1 MPFTQELLKYVTKPY
16 FVETGTY
23 RGDMIDTLLQHTYVP
38 EQMISLELSKFF
50 FERCK
55 QRFEKN
61 SNVKIHHANSKV
73 DLYPIIQQIHKEI
86 TFWLDGHWSGVDDVG
101 EDTEIICPIL
111 QELDQIK
118 MHPIKTHTIIIDDIR
133 LMNLSKDRYAGFDV
147 SLSQILDKILAINPN
162 YTIKYYD
169 DCTSEKDILVASIKP
184 ECVHNYLTTCQTNP
198 QPPGLADFLR
208 GTIALYNL
216 SKQYGYTLKINRTH
230 PIFRYLKGDDQETDL
245 SETIEFLPPMSYE
258 EIGLQLNRLFSS
270 NKSFQVMTNSFYT
283 HHTVNWGEIT
293 EECRQFLKHLLSPSS
308 ILLDHI
314 HRTFGSFIN
323 QSFNAIHIRTDDYNI
338 HQHHFDETKLNDFLN
353 PIRNQVKSDP
363 NSYLVITDCSVL
375 GNRLQ
380 KELGVLYVDTKKIH
394 LGDLIHQDETS
405 ILDTLADFFMLS
417 RAKEI
422 YYVNDSGFSRI
433 VSIVYNIQYIRL

>member
-1 MPFTQELLKYVTKPY
+1 
-16 FVETGTY
+16 
-23 RGDMIDTLLQHTYVP
+23 MIDTLLRHTPVP
-38 EQMISLELSKFF
+38 EQMISLELSKVF

-55 QRFEKN
+55 QRFEQN

-73 DLYPIIQQIHKEI
+73 DLYPIIQPINKEI
-86 TFWLDGHWSGVDDVG
+86 TFWLDGHWSGVDDIG
-101 EDTEIICPIL
+101 EDELLCPIL
-111 QELDQIK
+111 QELDQIN
-118 MHPIKTHTIIIDDIR
+118 MHSIKTHTIIIDDIR
-133 LMNLSKDRYAGFDV
+133 LMNGSNNRYTGFDV
-147 SLSQILDKILAINPN
+147 SLSQILDKILEINPN
-162 YTIKYYD
+162 YTIQYYD
-169 DCTSEKDILVASIKP
+169 DCNSENDILVAYIKP

-230 PIFRYLKGDDQETDL
+230 PIFRYLKGDQETDL

-258 EIGLQLNRLFSS
+258 EIGRQLNKLFSS
-270 NKSFQVMTNSFYT
+270 NTSFQVMTNSFYT
-283 HHTVNWGEIT
+283 HTNWGEIT
-293 EECRQFLKHLLSPSS
+293 EDCRQFLKQLLSPSP

-323 QSFNAIHIRTDDYNI
+323 QSFKTIHIRTSDYNI
-338 HQHHFDETKLNDFLN
+338 HEHHFDETKLNDFLH
-353 PIRNQVKSDP
+353 PIRKQVGSDP

-380 KELGVLYVDTKKIH
+380 KELGVLYVDTKKVH

-433 VSIVYNIQYIRL
+433 VSIVYNIRYIRL